1 MHLKGHRDFPGGQ
14 RTSPMAPFA
23 PPPWPSPSE
32 GEGVKKLKKVGVK
45 VKKIVDYTYNYMLS
59 SFYIP

>member
-1 MHLKGHRDFPGGQ
+1 MNRLH
-14 RTSPMAPFA
+14 SVAFA
-23 PPPWPSPSE
+23 THPNPPPRR